1 MTFRTALPMA
11 TVTLL
16 AEPPK
21 GNEAVAIRL
30 SLRRSDQERQPAHR
44 DPPKLDVAAV
54 LQQVGPAVAKG
65 RNVQRLVV
73 HAHTPVDLISTWS
86 RPSPSG
92 SGTMAPV
99 LCEMCIAVMT
109 SSAFRPSRPVPT
121 LSRSSMKHRT
131 LSSAA
136 P

>member
-1 MTFRTALPMA
+1 MG

-16 AEPPK
+16 SEPS
-21 GNEAVAIRL
+21 NEMKQEL
-30 SLRRSDQERQPAHR
+30 SCCPS
-44 DPPKLDVAAV
+44 DPPTRNGSPRIVTRPNLHVSVA
-54 LQQVGPAVAKG
+54 LQQVGPAVAEG
-65 RNVQRLVV
+65 REIERLVV

-86 RPSPSG
+86 SPSPSG
-92 SGTMAPV
+92 SGTIAPV
-99 LCEMCIAVMT
+99 LCEMCIAVMI

>member
-1 MTFRTALPMA
+1 MG

-16 AEPPK
+16 SEPS
-21 GNEAVAIRL
+21 NEMKQASV
-30 SLRRSDQERQPAHR
+30 LRRLRPSDKERQPPHR
-44 DPPKLDVAAV
+44 DLAKLHVAA
-54 LQQVGPAVAKG
+54 LQQVGPAVAEG
-65 RNVQRLVV
+65 REIERLVV

-86 RPSPSG
+86 SPSPSG
-92 SGTMAPV
+92 SGTIVPV
-99 LCEMCIAVMT
+99 LCEMCIAVMI
-109 SSAFRPSRPVPT
+109 SSAFSPSRPVPT